1 MTQQYDN
8 QLIQWLQLSG
18 EYIGGRHAADDR
30 AGWILF
36 LLEQVKPFVTAEEY
50 TALLNELQQRITA
63 ELAKV

>member
-18 EYIGGRHAADDR
+18 EYIGGQHAADDR
-30 AGWILF
+30 ASWILF
-36 LLEQVKPFVTAEEY
+36 LLEQVKPFVSPEEY
-50 TALLNELQQRITA
+50 NALLNEVQQRIVA

>member
-18 EYIGGRHAADDR
+18 EYIGGSHTAEDR

-50 TALLNELQQRITA
+50 NALLNELQQRIAA
-63 ELAKV
+63 ELGKA